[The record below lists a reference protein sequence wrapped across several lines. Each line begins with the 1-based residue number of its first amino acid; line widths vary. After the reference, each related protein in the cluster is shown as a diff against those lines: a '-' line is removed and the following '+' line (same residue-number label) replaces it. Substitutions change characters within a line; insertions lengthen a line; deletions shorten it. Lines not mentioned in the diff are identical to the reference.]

1 MVELKI
7 RCPDADLLKRLIS
20 ERVTERMSSLEASI
34 GRTEERLREFESKYQ
49 LPTDDFLRRF
59 ADDEIQHSLDF
70 DEWIGESRMLAHL
83 LAQKSQIQG
92 IEFVN

>member
-7 RCPDADLLKRLIS
+7 RCPDADSLRRLIS
-20 ERVTERMSSLEASI
+20 ERVTERLSFLEAGI
-34 GRTEERLREFESKYQ
+34 GRTEERLQKFERKYQ
-49 LPTDDFLRRF
+49 LSTEEFLGRF
-59 ADDEIQHSLDF
+59 AHDEIQHSLDF

-83 LAQKSQIQG
+83 LEQKSQIQG